1 MLAVV
6 KTPHS
11 PMHPILFR
19 IPLPH
24 MPLKLWWALAAVAA
38 IALVYA
44 VLGQRRRDRA
54 TVGTALVVAL
64 AAGGAGY
71 YFRTTQY
78 EAANLPIYSYGVMLG
93 LSLVVG
99 WYLTL
104 TLAERDGLPKEVMA
118 NCYVVTAIAAI
129 VGARVLY
136 IVTNLDEFRVSQH
149 DANSA
154 IDFASFFALRR
165 GGLVAYGGFLGG
177 FIGSWL
183 YLQKQNIKLMPW
195 ADVAVP
201 SLACGLLITRIG
213 CYLFGCD
220 FGKRL
225 PADAPGFLVKMGT
238 FPHWTSGTLDGGGDG
253 APAWSKHL
261 DAAGHGTPAASELL
275 KMNHSWP
282 VHPTQIYESIVG
294 LVLLSILL
302 WQRKHQ
308 RFRGQIFF
316 LFAFAYGYLRFL
328 IEMLRDD
335 SERGEFGTF
344 PLHFFVPGSLF
355 IMALAFVFGISL
367 GITNLRTRM
376 IARVAAFVPPV
387 VAYIMLAPAKFGEVV
402 QAHPS
407 TSQWIGLLSA
417 VVVAYFYARAWEI
430 ARKAPKAAM
439 SLETLGDFK
448 VTADDER
455 PRRRLDEDDDDEE
468 EEDDRTPEE
477 IAAAEAAAAAEAE
490 ARPRKKKGK
499 KKKGLRA
506 PAAQGDAT
514 DATAS
519 AEADA
524 DAEADDEA
532 AQEKAEVDAKA
543 DPLADAKID
552 ALKDAKADKDAK
564 EPTGTA

>member
-1 MLAVV
+1 
-6 KTPHS
+6 
-11 PMHPILFR
+11 MHPILFR

-44 VLGQRRRDRA
+44 FLGQRRQDRA
-54 TVGTALVVAL
+54 TVLTALGVAVV
-64 AAGGAGY
+64 AGGAGY
-71 YFRTTQY
+71 YFRTTSY

-129 VGARVLY
+129 IGARVLY
-136 IVTNLDEFRVSQH
+136 IVTNLDEFRVNQH
-149 DANSA
+149 DVSSA

-201 SLACGLLITRIG
+201 SLASGLLVTRIG

-225 PADAPGFLVKMGT
+225 PADAPGFLVKLGT
-238 FPHWTSGTLDGGGDG
+238 FPHWTSGTLDGGGEG

-261 DAAGHGTPAASELL
+261 DAAGHGTPAAAELM

-282 VHPTQIYESIVG
+282 VHPTQIYESLVG
-294 LVLLSILL
+294 LALLTILL

-376 IARVAAFVPPV
+376 IARVLAFVPPV
-387 VAYIMLAPAKFGEVV
+387 VAYVMLAPAKFGEVV

-430 ARKAPKAAM
+430 ARKSPKAAM
-439 SLETLGDFK
+439 SLESLGDFK

-455 PRRRLDEDDDDEE
+455 PRRRADEDDDEE
-468 EEDDRTPEE
+468 EDERTPEE
-477 IAAAEAAAAAEAE
+477 IAEAEAAAAAEAE
-490 ARPRKKKGK
+490 ARPRKKKKG

-506 PAAQGDAT
+506 PVAAGEDAE
-514 DATAS
+514 AS
-519 AEADA
+519 ADA
-524 DAEADDEA
+524 DADASADA
-532 AQEKAEVDAKA
+532 DAKA
-543 DPLADAKID
+543 DEDAEEKVDVKADVAKVDADAI
-552 ALKDAKADKDAK
+552 KDAKDAAAKAEKK
-564 EPTGTA
+564 EPTETA